1 MLDVNN
7 RIHIPEQEFR
17 WTFVRSS
24 GPGGQ
29 NVNKVASKAV
39 MHWNVDASPS
49 LPKAVKERLRTLQRH
64 RFTREGELL
73 LSSQQHREQVLN
85 VQDCLDKLR
94 EMLIQAATVPRKR
107 RPTKPTRG
115 SHERRLKGKRQRS
128 ARKVARR
135 RPAED

>member
-7 RIHIPEQEFR
+7 RIQIPEQEFR

-39 MHWNVDASPS
+39 LHWNVDASPS
-49 LPKAVKERLRTLQRH
+49 LPGAVKERLKTLHRR
-64 RFTREGELL
+64 RFTKEGELI

-94 EMLIQAATVPRKR
+94 EMVLQAATVPRKR

-115 SHERRLKGKRQRS
+115 SREARLKTKRHRS
-128 ARKVARR
+128 ARKSGRR
-135 RPAED
+135 GPAED